1 MDESSAKLAGS
12 GTAGILEATLFHPAD
27 TISKRLMSNK
37 EPLVVF
43 GKNSNIYPIIF
54 HAQKTTNASY
64 NPTRH
69 IRSLYNGFGFSLT
82 HRFIQRM
89 YGYGGQ
95 PILREYAKKQTNAQ
109 SKTERILCDW
119 YTGALIGFGETLF
132 MPFDLLKVKKQT
144 NPASFH
150 NRSFYSILQE
160 ESPREYFKGAPITT
174 LRNTVGMGNFFTVS
188 AVIRECY
195 YDKQDTRDMSMRQ
208 YIFKSLCSS
217 FVSLTTSSPFD
228 VVKTRV
234 QNKDFGAS
242 ANSVTVVYN
251 IMRYEGPQA
260 FFKSLLTKYITIGPK
275 IVFTYSI
282 SLYLSSMFQK
292 SAVN

>member
-1 MDESSAKLAGS
+1 MDESRAKLAGS
-12 GTAGILEATLFHPAD
+12 GTAGILEATLFHPTD

-37 EPLVVF
+37 KPVVVF
-43 GKNSNIYPIIF
+43 GKNSNILQILL
-54 HAQKTTNASY
+54 HTDKTPNTSY
-64 NPTRH
+64 NPARH
-69 IRSLYNGFGFSLT
+69 IQSLYNGFGFSLT

-95 PILREYAKKQTNAQ
+95 PILREYAKQQTNA
-109 SKTERILCDW
+109 KTKKERIFCDW

-144 NPASFH
+144 NPACFK
-150 NRSFYSILQE
+150 NRSFYNIIKH

-174 LRNTVGMGNFFTVS
+174 LRNTVGMGNFFTAS

-195 YDKQDTRDMSMRQ
+195 YDKQDTHDMSMRQ
-208 YIFKSLCSS
+208 YVFISLCSS

-242 ANSVTVVYN
+242 SNSVTVVYN

-260 FFKSLLTKYITIGPK
+260 FFKSLLTKYFTIGPK
-275 IVFTYSI
+275 IVFTYSM
-282 SLYLSSMFQK
+282 SLYLSSIYQK
-292 SAVN
+292 SI